1 MTWRTL
7 WPVLRK
13 GLFVLFLLAAAALLW
28 RYARVIQWDQVLAA
42 ISAYPRSQLA
52 LAAALAVV
60 AYLVYCSLEQL
71 ARRSTGHTLPRW
83 QVLAISLV
91 CYAFNLN
98 LGGMVGGIGFRY
110 RLYSRSG
117 LSVPTI
123 SRIVAFVIGG
133 NWVGFLLLAGLALA
147 LNPLPL
153 PPQWE
158 MGARALR
165 FVGAGMV
172 LAQIAW
178 LAMCAFSPRRSWRLR
193 GHVIELPSL
202 GMALSQV
209 AVACASWLAITSILY
224 VLLPGQIGFLT
235 VAGVLTLSVIA
246 NVITHIPA
254 NVGVLEAVFV
264 GMLATQAPPEQ
275 ILAALLTYRAV
286 FYIGPLLLA
295 LLTYPILERYIRY
308 HVPRD

>member
-1 MTWRTL
+1 MRWRAL
-7 WPVLRK
+7 WPILRK
-13 GLFVLFLLAAAALLW
+13 VLFGLFLLVAAALLW
-28 RYARVIQWDQVLAA
+28 RYARVVQWDQVMAA

-52 LAAALAVV
+52 LAAALSLL

-71 ARRSTGHTLPRW
+71 ARRSTGHSLPRW

-117 LSVPTI
+117 LAVATI

-133 NWVGFLLLAGLALA
+133 NWAGFLLLAGLALA

-165 FVGAGMV
+165 LVGVGMV
-172 LAQIAW
+172 LAEIAW
-178 LAMCAFSPRRSWRLR
+178 LAMCAFSSRRSWRLR
-193 GHVIELPSL
+193 GHEIELPSL

-209 AVACASWLAITSILY
+209 AVACGSWLAITSILY
-224 VLLPGQIGFLT
+224 VLLPAQIGFLT
-235 VAGVLTLSVIA
+235 VAGVLTLSVVA
-246 NVITHIPA
+246 NAITHIPA

-264 GMLATQAPPEQ
+264 GMLGTQAPPEQ

-286 FYIGPLLLA
+286 FHIGPLLLA
-295 LLTYPILERYIRY
+295 LLTYPILERYIRSA
-308 HVPRD
+308 